1 MRATYSCLRACADR
15 PSRASQI
22 GSVRARSAARPRRA
36 SRDFSRTA
44 VETGKIREKLSSITT
59 DATETEKSFNLVEL
73 SYDLFAELNM
83 TDAQFD
89 ALVEKL
95 TEMWAAR
102 LRTQYPERKFIVEV
116 EPLDPTDPDSDLGMT
131 VYQDRTGVRTAP

>member
-1 MRATYSCLRACADR
+1 
-15 PSRASQI
+15 
-22 GSVRARSAARPRRA
+22 
-36 SRDFSRTA
+36 
-44 VETGKIREKLSSITT
+44 
-59 DATETEKSFNLVEL
+59 
-73 SYDLFAELNM
+73 M